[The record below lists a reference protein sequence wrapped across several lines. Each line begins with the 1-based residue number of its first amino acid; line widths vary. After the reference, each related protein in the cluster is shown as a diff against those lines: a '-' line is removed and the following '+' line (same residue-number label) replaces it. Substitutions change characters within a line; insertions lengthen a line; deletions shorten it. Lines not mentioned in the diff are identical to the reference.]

1 LASGIPVGIIVRV
14 FGEPAAAED
23 RFSLDP
29 VFLERKDRRVSLWF
43 LVFLSVLQGVT
54 ELFPVSSL
62 GHTLLAP
69 ALVGMHID
77 KHTPQLI
84 PFLVALHLGTALA
97 LLWYFRKRWIEL
109 VRGWFGTLAGRR
121 SDEGHMMWALIVG
134 TIPAGLVGLVL
145 EKRLEQVFHDLRI
158 VALALILN
166 GLLLWAGD
174 RLQRARAHR
183 PPEKLTLKQAFLVGL
198 AQVGA
203 LVPGFSR
210 SGLTMIAGNA
220 AGLTAQSAAEF
231 SFLLG
236 TPIILAAGVLELPK
250 LFRAPGQLADALLGG
265 VLTAIAAYLSVRFL
279 MRYFEGRGRLAAF
292 GVYCIVA
299 GALCLVW
306 FMTHT
311 QLA

>member
-1 LASGIPVGIIVRV
+1 MTLG
-14 FGEPAAAED
+14 
-23 RFSLDP
+23 
-29 VFLERKDRRVSLWF
+29 F

-69 ALVGMHID
+69 ALVGMHVD
-77 KHTPQLI
+77 KHAPQLI
-84 PFLVALHLGTALA
+84 PFLVALHLGTAFA

-109 VRGWFGTLAGRR
+109 TKGWFGTLAGQR
-121 SDEGHMMWALIVG
+121 SDAGHMMWALIIG
-134 TIPAGLVGLVL
+134 TIPAGLVGLLL
-145 EKRLEQVFHDLRI
+145 EKKLERVFHDLRI

-166 GLLLWAGD
+166 GLLLWLGD
-174 RLQRARAHR
+174 RLQRSRAHR
-183 PPEKLTLKQAFLVGL
+183 PPEKLSFTQAFFVGL

-220 AGLTAQSAAEF
+220 AGLTAERAAEF

-236 TPIILAAGVLELPK
+236 TPIIFAAGVLEVPK
-250 LFRAPGQLADALLGG
+250 LFYAPGQLADALLGG
-265 VLTAIAAYLSVRFL
+265 LLTGIAAYLSVRFL

-299 GALCLVW
+299 GALCLAW
-306 FMTHT
+306 FVTHP
-311 QLA
+311 QAI

>member
-1 LASGIPVGIIVRV
+1 MN
-14 FGEPAAAED
+14 
-23 RFSLDP
+23 
-29 VFLERKDRRVSLWF
+29 LWF

-69 ALVGMHID
+69 ALVGMHVD
-77 KHTPQLI
+77 KHAPQLI

-97 LLWYFRKRWIEL
+97 LLWYFRRRWIEL
-109 VRGWFGTLAGRR
+109 IRGWFGTLAGRR
-121 SDEGHMMWALIVG
+121 SDEGHMMWALIIG

-166 GLLLWAGD
+166 GLLLWVGD
-174 RLQRARAHR
+174 RLQRVRAHR
-183 PPEKLTLKQAFLVGL
+183 PAEKLTFKQAFLVGL

-236 TPIILAAGVLELPK
+236 TPIILAAGVLEVPK
-250 LFRAPGQLADALLGG
+250 LFRGAPGQLGDAVLGG

-279 MRYFEGRGRLAAF
+279 MRYFEGRGRLATF

-311 QLA
+311 QPA